1 MADYITRIRTIS
13 GDKQIDYNALAN
25 LPDFSFVEE
34 MRAQIDE
41 LNIAITDTQDT
52 VNSVSEATTAA
63 QESADG
69 AMLAAEEAM
78 NLANDVNMNS
88 EKVSNKVMYLSDT
101 VTDDQY
107 PSARAVYDAVQTLG
121 GSVDSIDCANTIFNY
136 IKIIDSVTGSLYY
149 LQMRDGV
156 LVSSKSFDSFE
167 VTGVPEKYYVGT
179 EPDLSNLVV
188 TATYSDGSSSVV
200 NNYTVDVSEPVDG
213 AVVLTVNYL
222 GGSKVYNVP
231 CINFTSFEVS
241 GMPEHCLAGEPIN
254 LNNLVVMATYEDG
267 TVARMTKYTVTQSP
281 VDDETIMVTITCAG
295 MSNSYNV
302 AVFRR
307 FDQNTLSNLF
317 IDFVYTDNGDGT
329 YTIIDWK
336 GTLNGQP
343 STEIVVPDSR
353 QIIVNTNWE

>member
-41 LNIAITDTQDT
+41 LNVAITDTQDT

-63 QESADG
+63 RESADG

-88 EKVSNKVMYLSDT
+88 EKVSNKVMYLSDA

-167 VTGVPEKYYVGT
+167 VTGVPAKYYAGINRN
-179 EPDLSNLVV
+179 LNNLVV
-188 TATYSDGSSSVV
+188 TATYADGSSSEV

-213 AVVLTVNYL
+213 IVTLMIGYL
-222 GGSKVYNVP
+222 GQYKTYDVP
-231 CINFTSFEVS
+231 YVNIVSLESSGVTDQCFE
-241 GMPEHCLAGEPIN
+241 GDPIDLSN
-254 LNNLVVMATYEDG
+254 LIVMATYEDG
-267 TVARMTKYTVTQSP
+267 TVMEITEYVVTQSTG
-281 VDDETIMVTITCAG
+281 DNGNIILTITCEG
-295 MSNSYNV
+295 MSYNHNIKV
-302 AVFRR
+302 VQR
-307 FDQNTLSNLF
+307 LSPSLL
-317 IDFVYTDNGDGT
+317 IDFYYTENNNGT
-329 YTIIDWK
+329 YTITDWK

-343 STEIVVPDSR
+343 STEIVVPDSA